1 MPDIQSETFT
11 VSQLEEMSE
20 LLRAIAHPLR
30 IMIIDL
36 LKEGKQLTVTQIQKE
51 LHIEQAV
58 ASHHLI
64 ILKNKDVLNAH
75 RSGKT
80 ILYYLRN
87 EYISQIV
94 TETRQAV

>member
-36 LKEGKQLTVTQIQKE
+36 LKDGKQLTVTQIQKE

-94 TETRQAV
+94 QETRQAV

>member
-1 MPDIQSETFT
+1 MADIQSETFT

-36 LKEGKQLTVTQIQKE
+36 LKDGKQLTVTQIQKE

-64 ILKNKDVLNAH
+64 ILKNKDVLDAH

-87 EYISQIV
+87 EYISQLV
-94 TETRQAV
+94 HAARLAV

>member
-1 MPDIQSETFT
+1 MPDINSEKFNVT
-11 VSQLEEMSE
+11 QLEEMTE
-20 LLRAIAHPLR
+20 LLRAVAHPLR

-36 LKEGKQLTVTQIQKE
+36 LKDGKQLTVTQIQKE

-87 EYISQIV
+87 EHISQLV
-94 TETRQAV
+94 NSARQAV

>member
-1 MPDIQSETFT
+1 MPDINSETFT
-11 VSQLEEMSE
+11 VQQLEEMTE

-36 LKEGKQLTVTQIQKE
+36 LKDGKQLTVTQIQKE

-64 ILKNKDVLNAH
+64 ILKNKDVLDAH

-80 ILYYLRN
+80 ILYYLMN
-87 EYISQIV
+87 EYISQV
-94 TETRQAV
+94 VNSARQAV

>member
-1 MPDIQSETFT
+1 MPDINSETFT
-11 VSQLEEMSE
+11 VQQLEEMTE

-36 LKEGKQLTVTQIQKE
+36 LKDGKQLTVTQIQKE

-64 ILKNKDVLNAH
+64 ILKNKDVLDAH

-80 ILYYLRN
+80 ILYYLMN
-87 EYISQIV
+87 EHISQV
-94 TETRQAV
+94 VNSARQAV

>member
-1 MPDIQSETFT
+1 
-11 VSQLEEMSE
+11 MSE

-36 LKEGKQLTVTQIQKE
+36 LRDGKQLTVTQIQKE

-64 ILKNKDVLNAH
+64 ILKNKDVLDAH

-87 EYISQIV
+87 EYISRIV
-94 TETRQAV
+94 NETRQAV

>member
-11 VSQLEEMSE
+11 VRQLEEMSE

-36 LKEGKQLTVTQIQKE
+36 LRDGKQLTVTQIQKE

-64 ILKNKDVLNAH
+64 ILKNKDVLDAH

-87 EYISQIV
+87 EYISRIV
-94 TETRQAV
+94 TETRLAV

>member
-1 MPDIQSETFT
+1 MADIQSETFT

-36 LKEGKQLTVTQIQKE
+36 LKDGKQLTVTQIQKE

-64 ILKNKDVLNAH
+64 ILKNKDVLDAH

-87 EYISQIV
+87 EYISRIV
-94 TETRQAV
+94 NETRQAV

>member
-11 VSQLEEMSE
+11 VHQLEEMSE

-36 LKEGKQLTVTQIQKE
+36 LRDGKQLTVTQIQKE

-64 ILKNKDVLNAH
+64 ILKNKDVLDAH

-87 EYISQIV
+87 EYISRIV
-94 TETRQAV
+94 TETRLAV

>member
-1 MPDIQSETFT
+1 VPDIQSETFT
-11 VSQLEEMSE
+11 VDQLEEMSE

-75 RSGKT
+75 RNGKT

-94 TETRQAV
+94 SETRQAV

>member
-1 MPDIQSETFT
+1 VPDIQSETFT
-11 VSQLEEMSE
+11 VRQLEEMSE

-36 LKEGKQLTVTQIQKE
+36 LRDGKQLTVTQIQKE

-64 ILKNKDVLNAH
+64 ILKNKDVLDAH

-87 EYISQIV
+87 EYISRIV
-94 TETRQAV
+94 TETRLAV

>member
-11 VSQLEEMSE
+11 VTQLEEMSE

-36 LKEGKQLTVTQIQKE
+36 LKDGKQLTVTQIQKE

>member
-1 MPDIQSETFT
+1 MPEINSETFT
-11 VSQLEEMSE
+11 VEQLEEMTE

-36 LKEGKQLTVTQIQKE
+36 LRDGKQLTVTQIQKE

-87 EYISQIV
+87 EYISQLV
-94 TETRQAV
+94 VSARQAV